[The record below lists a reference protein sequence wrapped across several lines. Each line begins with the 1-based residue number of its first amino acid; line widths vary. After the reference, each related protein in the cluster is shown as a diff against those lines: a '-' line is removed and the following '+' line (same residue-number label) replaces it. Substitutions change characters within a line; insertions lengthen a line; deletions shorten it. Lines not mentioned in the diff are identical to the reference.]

1 MRNNTAQTLKLKEL
15 VCSRFA
21 VSRCS
26 FLLVFAPPPPVAQV
40 SRKIGCNVADIRNV
54 IVWGNHS
61 FVYTIIWLQDRQTD
75 KMNRFTHWVLTIQIC
90 LLCACRARC
99 FSFVHS
105 DTQYPDLTFAT
116 VSQGGVER
124 PALDLVPSAW
134 AQGEFISTV
143 QNRGRAIIDA
153 MKKSS
158 AASAANAAV
167 AHMRAWMLGTKS
179 GTYVSMAVAS
189 GGQYGVPKDLIF
201 SFPVTC
207 TAGGNYTIVE
217 GLDERVGDFGKQK
230 MKISWEQL
238 QEEDQGWRDVAA
250 PAAGDATAAAAA
262 APAAAAEE
270 SADSKKSRKSGG
282 KA

>member
-1 MRNNTAQTLKLKEL
+1 
-15 VCSRFA
+15 
-21 VSRCS
+21 
-26 FLLVFAPPPPVAQV
+26 V

-61 FVYTIIWLQDRQTD
+61 FVHTFIWLQDRQKASIHTIRCSLF
-75 KMNRFTHWVLTIQIC
+75 NCLCVL
-90 LLCACRARC
+90 AVRVV
-99 FSFVHS
+99 FFVHS

-116 VSQGGVER
+116 VSQGGVDR
-124 PALDLVPSAW
+124 PALDLVPAAW

-167 AHMRAWMLGTKS
+167 AHMRAWMLGTKP

-207 TAGGNYTIVE
+207 SPGGNYTIVE
-217 GLDERVGDFGKQK
+217 GLDARVGDFGKQK

-250 PAAGDATAAAAA
+250 PAAAGDAAVAPAAA
-262 APAAAAEE
+262 AAAAEE

>member
-1 MRNNTAQTLKLKEL
+1 MHNNTARALKLKNVRVLTSCFL
-15 VCSRFA
+15 VLFFARF
-21 VSRCS
+21 R
-26 FLLVFAPPPPVAQV
+26 PPVAQV
-40 SRKIGCNVADIRNV
+40 SRKIGCNVGDIRNV

-61 FVYTIIWLQDRQTD
+61 FVHTFIWLWDTD
-75 KMNRFTHWVLTIQIC
+75 KENRASGGSRFQLHFLCVL
-90 LLCACRARC
+90 AVRVV
-99 FSFVHS
+99 FFVHS

-116 VSQGGVER
+116 VSQGGVDR

-167 AHMRAWMLGTKS
+167 AHMRAWMLGTKP

-207 TAGGNYTIVE
+207 TPGGNYTIVE
-217 GLDERVGDFGKQK
+217 GLEARVGDFGKQK

-250 PAAGDATAAAAA
+250 APAAGDAAAAA
-262 APAAAAEE
+262 APAAAAAAEE